1 MKESVPILLVEDGK
15 IDVQNVVRAFKK
27 NRISNPLYVT
37 RNGEEALAFLR
48 GQPPY
53 DNPIAA
59 PQPGLVLL
67 DINMPVMNGI
77 EFLQVVKNDDDLR
90 NIPVVVLTTSQEE
103 RDRLESFK
111 LGVAG
116 YIIKPVDFA
125 KFVEAIRV
133 IDLYWK
139 LSELP

>member
-1 MKESVPILLVEDGK
+1 MKDSVPILLVEDGK
-15 IDVQNVVRAFKK
+15 IDIKNVERAFYK
-27 NRISNPLYVT
+27 NKITNPLYVT
-37 RNGEEALAFLR
+37 RNGEAALAFLR
-48 GQPPY
+48 RQPPY
-53 DNPIAA
+53 ANPIES
-59 PQPGLVLL
+59 PRPGLILL

-77 EFLQVVKNDDDLR
+77 EFLQAMKTDDALR
-90 NIPVVVLTTSQEE
+90 DIPVVVLTTSHEE